1 MNKLFLLVS
10 IVFIISSCG
19 NNSSDNSST
28 EKTEKKSIVLKGS
41 DTVLPLAQKAAEEF
55 MKKDSSESLT
65 VTGGGSGVGFT
76 ALIDGTTDIAMASR
90 EIKLDEKTKLEIKS
104 VKVKEVLIA
113 KDALA
118 VIVNPSNKISQL
130 TKEQLKDIFTGK
142 ITNWKQVGGD
152 NLKIVV
158 YARETSSGTY
168 EFFKEHV
175 MDKINYDKS
184 VLNLPATGAIVQS
197 VSQTKGAIGY
207 IGLAYLN
214 SDVKDVAV
222 SYDEGKTYVNASTEN
237 AINGTY
243 PITRPLFFYYDE
255 SLDKKVKSFVD
266 YILSSEGQALVKE
279 VGYVPLK

>member
-1 MNKLFLLVS
+1 MKKLLLLIS
-10 IVFIISSCG
+10 LAFIISSCG
-19 NNSSDNSST
+19 NNSSENSSI
-28 EKTEKKSIVLKGS
+28 ENAERNSIVLKGS
-41 DTVLPLAQKAAEEF
+41 DTVLPLAQKEAEEF
-55 MKKDSSESLT
+55 MKKDSTASIS

-90 EIKLDEKTKLEIKS
+90 EIKLDEKTKLEINS
-104 VKVKEVLIA
+104 VKVEEVLIA

-118 VIVNPSNKISQL
+118 VIVNPTNKISKL
-130 TKEQLKDIFTGK
+130 TKEQLKDIFSGK

-152 NLKIVV
+152 NKKIVV

-197 VSQTKGAIGY
+197 VSQTEGAIGY

-222 SYDEGKTYVNASTEN
+222 SYDKGKTYVNASTEN

-243 PITRPLFFYYDE
+243 PITRPLFFYFDK
-255 SLDKKVKSFVD
+255 SLSKKVKSFVD
-266 YILSSEGQALVKE
+266 YILSKEGQSIVSE
-279 VGYVPLK
+279 VGYVPFK